1 MLRTTSENVEIK
13 GIVSAVPKNKVN
25 NFDLTNL
32 FEKEELEKTIKL
44 TGVKSRHIATEQI
57 CTSDLCVAAAKN
69 LLDDIIW
76 APETIDCLIFV
87 SQTPDYIL
95 PATSCSIHQRLNL
108 SKNCATFDVNLGCS
122 GYVYGLWI
130 ASNLMR
136 NSEIKRCLLL
146 VGDTINRTVYPK
158 DKATS
163 LLFGD
168 AGSATA
174 LEQSHNSESLYFV
187 LGTDGYGANNLIIQG
202 GGFRKPYYLEY
213 DEAKKH
219 LYMNGEEIFNFTI
232 QVVPGMIE
240 DLLKYAQLDREN
252 VDYFVLHQA
261 NEFIIKHLAKKA
273 KISIEKVPITLS
285 NFGNTS
291 SASIPLTISSAFS
304 KDLSENKRKLIMSG
318 FGVGYSWASVL
329 ADVGPLESIKLIE
342 V

>member
-202 GGFRKPYYLEY
+202 GGFPK
-213 DEAKKH
+213 
-219 LYMNGEEIFNFTI
+219 T
-232 QVVPGMIE
+232 
-240 DLLKYAQLDREN
+240 LLFR
-252 VDYFVLHQA
+252 V
-261 NEFIIKHLAKKA
+261 
-273 KISIEKVPITLS
+273 
-285 NFGNTS
+285 
-291 SASIPLTISSAFS
+291 
-304 KDLSENKRKLIMSG
+304 
-318 FGVGYSWASVL
+318 
-329 ADVGPLESIKLIE
+329 
-342 V
+342 